1 MSTINTNGINA
12 NYPVPGENN
21 SSQGFRDN
29 FTSTKNN
36 LDIAG
41 TEITDLQQKAVV
53 KSGLVGIPIDNNMA
67 NTLISNAAVRS
78 FRATTF
84 NLGNSLSGTVT
95 VNASLGDVQIG
106 TLTANTTLTFGGWAP
121 TNTESSIKLKLTSS
135 NANASLSFPAN
146 VVLNGSILE
155 NATVDAS
162 GITTVLQAPYGSTLL
177 EYKLTTV
184 DCGNTIVVDPIN
196 RPYRDTQVQLRNPPA
211 TGQPGDRPG
220 TIAVGITPQPVSIVS
235 TTSPS
240 TFTASGNTGF
250 FNGLD
255 ITFVGPVNPAG
266 ANVDNA
272 NVFYV
277 ANATGNTFSVATS
290 SDGNVSNVVTV
301 ATQTGVVPYMQAR
314 PQIPLQV
321 CGGEFD
327 SEIVE
332 GNVANTYA
340 NGTVTLSS
348 SLGSEV
354 VNSPIVFT
362 GANAEIACIDI
373 DRPYYIKSISGANIV
388 VSDTQQGGVAGGA
401 STLDDTTFSPPD
413 NNFGYTVYKP
423 YATGAG
429 GHYIWIRYSH
439 EK

>member
-1 MSTINTNGINA
+1 M
-12 NYPVPGENN
+12 
-21 SSQGFRDN
+21 
-29 FTSTKNN
+29 
-36 LDIAG
+36 
-41 TEITDLQQKAVV
+41 
-53 KSGLVGIPIDNNMA
+53 
-67 NTLISNAAVRS
+67 
-78 FRATTF
+78 
-84 NLGNSLSGTVT
+84 
-95 VNASLGDVQIG
+95 
-106 TLTANTTLTFGGWAP
+106 
-121 TNTESSIKLKLTSS
+121 
-135 NANASLSFPAN
+135 
-146 VVLNGSILE
+146 
-155 NATVDAS
+155 
-162 GITTVLQAPYGSTLL
+162 
-177 EYKLTTV
+177 
-184 DCGNTIVVDPIN
+184 
-196 RPYRDTQVQLRNPPA
+196 
-211 TGQPGDRPG
+211 
-220 TIAVGITPQPVSIVS
+220 SIVS

-277 ANATGNTFSVATS
+277 ANATGNTFSVVTS

-327 SEIVE
+327 SEIVG

-340 NGTVTLSS
+340 NGIVTLSP
-348 SLGSEV
+348 SLTSIA

-401 STLDDTTFSPPD
+401 STLDDTD
-413 NNFGYTVYKP
+413 NNFGYTIYKP
-423 YATGAG
+423 YASGAG